1 MTNQRR
7 RLSGVVISAKMQ
19 KTVAVQVERSHRHPL
34 YGKVMRKKKKYLV
47 HDEIGCQLGDK
58 VLIVESRPISKRK
71 RWVVEK
77 VLYKAGEADV
87 SAETQEIVDLPEL
100 EAAE

>member
-34 YGKVMRKKKKYLV
+34 YGKVMHTKKKYLV
-47 HDEIGCQLGDK
+47 HDEIGCQPGDK

-71 RWVVEK
+71 RWAIEK
-77 VLYKAGEADV
+77 VLYKAGEAEV
-87 SAETQEIVDLPEL
+87 TAEAQEIVELPEL